1 MRMIKKRTV
10 EIENEKDLFL
20 TLTGVSRRQ
29 LSQRTLS
36 LHSGTKINVT
46 NC

>member
-1 MRMIKKRTV
+1 MRMIKKRIV

-20 TLTGVSRRQ
+20 TLTGASRRQ
-29 LSQRTLS
+29 LSQRTFS
-36 LHSGTKINVT
+36 LNTGTKINVT

>member
-20 TLTGVSRRQ
+20 TLTGGISETTFAAD
-29 LSQRTLS
+29 TLF
-36 LHSGTKINVT
+36 K
-46 NC
+46 